1 MKTAQQITQLKQI
14 SIVSYLR
21 EKGFN
26 PVAKN
31 GSEYLYHSPLRQ
43 DSTPSFSVNPAMN
56 IFNDFG
62 RDTDNGSV
70 IDLVMKVEKVSFPDA
85 CQILET
91 MDSKKE
97 KEGVETLSLS
107 CRQTPN
113 CGGISYE
120 VTENRDLQ
128 HPALIRYVESR
139 KISFQNAFTFLREI
153 HYTNSKGK
161 FFGVGYQ
168 TDGGGY
174 VVRSEIMKK
183 PINLGKTDIKTFVVP
198 NSKAVSV
205 FEGMFDFLSAIEFY
219 KSKPRCT
226 AIILNSLSNLSKA
239 MPLLEQA
246 EKIYTYLDLD
256 ANHAGQNA
264 TQKLKD
270 KGFNVNDQSSIYKD
284 FKDFNEYLIAGTKP
298 P

>member
-1 MKTAQQITQLKQI
+1 MKTAQQIAQLKQI
-14 SIVSYLR
+14 SIVNYLR

-43 DSTPSFSVNPAMN
+43 DSTPSFSVNPTMN

-62 RDTDNGSV
+62 RDSDNGSI
-70 IDLVMKVEKVSFPDA
+70 IDLAMKLEKISFPDA
-85 CQILET
+85 CQILEN
-91 MDSKKE
+91 MDYKNE
-97 KEGVETLSLS
+97 NLQILSLS
-107 CRQTPN
+107 CRQTSN

-120 VTENRDLQ
+120 VKENRDLK

-139 KISFQNAFTFLREI
+139 KISFQTAFTFLREI

-205 FEGMFDFLSAIEFY
+205 FEGIFDFLSAIEFY

-239 MPLLEQA
+239 MPLIEQA
-246 EKIYTYLDLD
+246 EKVYTYLDLD

-270 KGFNVNDQSSIYKD
+270 KGFNVNDQSSVYTG
-284 FKDFNEYLIAGTKP
+284 FKDFNEFLVAGTKP

>member
-1 MKTAQQITQLKQI
+1 MKTAQQIAELKQI
-14 SIVSYLR
+14 SIVNYLR
-21 EKGFN
+21 EKGIN
-26 PVAKN
+26 PIAKN

-43 DSTPSFSVNPAMN
+43 DSIPSFSVNSTIN

-62 RDTDNGSV
+62 KDTDNGSV
-70 IDLVMKVEKVSFPDA
+70 IDLVMKLEKVSFPDA
-85 CQILET
+85 CRILEM
-91 MDSKKE
+91 MDDKKE
-97 KEGVETLSLS
+97 KEAVEILSLS
-107 CRQTPN
+107 CRQTSD

-120 VTENRDLQ
+120 VTENRNLQ

-139 KISFQNAFTFLREI
+139 KISFQTAFTFLREI

-168 TDGGGY
+168 TDSGGY

-183 PINLGKTDIKTFVVP
+183 PINLGKTDIKTFIVP
-198 NSKAVSV
+198 NSTAVSV

-246 EKIYTYLDLD
+246 QMVYTYFDLD
-256 ANHAGQNA
+256 VNQAGQNA

-270 KGFNVNDQSSIYKD
+270 KGFNINDQSSVYMG
-284 FKDFNEYLIAGTKP
+284 FKDFNEFLIAGAKP